1 MVTPRKAPRSNMGR
15 SGSSNAARPNRQAV
29 NNGQGRSS
37 MRAMNGERG
46 SNVARPSVRTV
57 NPSAYERQ
65 TYRYATARQA
75 QANRRKKKFILG
87 GACVVILALLVGV
100 FGFGFAGFGNDG
112 DSADSGE
119 DASVLPFASEPEDD
133 PGDIIIGVNGDDET
147 YVLQGEGYVE
157 GGAHASSQS
166 AGVLTPNIKVSGNVD
181 TGTAGDYTVTYKA
194 SDDNGHTAT
203 AKRTVHVVES
213 MDTMQDGVPVL
224 MYHYV
229 YSADNPPSDLN
240 GNYILDTDLDE
251 QMQYLEDNNFYYP
264 SFPEVQAFLKGEHSL
279 PANSVVLTFDDGEEG
294 FLSLGVPLAEKH
306 GIPVTSFMICSDEAD
321 ATRKVLQYANPY
333 LEFESHSCTMHQ
345 PGGTVGHG
353 GRISAMTKDEIVE
366 DLQKSGS
373 IVGSSQAFAYP
384 FGDTTADGRSAM
396 NEAGVLCA
404 FTTENAWDSI
414 GDDVTALSRVR
425 ISGEYTLDSFKA
437 LVTE

>member
-1 MVTPRKAPRSNMGR
+1 M
-15 SGSSNAARPNRQAV
+15 PNRRTGYSATRQPNTTAYDRQA
-29 NNGQGRSS
+29 
-37 MRAMNGERG
+37 
-46 SNVARPSVRTV
+46 
-57 NPSAYERQ
+57 
-65 TYRYATARQA
+65 YRYASERQA
-75 QANRRKKKFILG
+75 QAQQRKKRLILG
-87 GACVVILALLVGV
+87 GACVVVLALLIGV
-100 FGFGFAGFGNDG
+100 FGFGLGGSGNDG

-119 DASVLPFASEPEDD
+119 ETSLLPFVSEPVDD
-133 PGDIIIGVNGDDET
+133 PGDIVIGVNGDDET
-147 YVLQGEGYVE
+147 YVLKGEDYVE
-157 GGAHASSQS
+157 GGAHAASQS

-181 TGTAGDYTVTYKA
+181 TATAGDYTVTYKA

-240 GNYILDTDLDE
+240 GNYILDTALDE
-251 QMQYLEDNNFYYP
+251 QMQYLEDNDFYYP
-264 SFPEVQAFLKGEHSL
+264 SFPEVQAFLKCEHSL
-279 PANSVVLTFDDGEEG
+279 PAKSVVLTFDDGEEG

-306 GIPVTSFMICSDEAD
+306 GIPVISFMICSDEAD

-345 PGGTVGHG
+345 AGGTVGHG

-384 FGDTTADGRSAM
+384 FGDTTADGQSAM
-396 NEAGVLCA
+396 SEAGVLCA
-404 FTTENAWDSI
+404 FTTKNAWDHI

-425 ISGEYTLDSFKA
+425 ISGEYTLSSFKA
-437 LVTE
+437 LVAE